1 MADNR
6 CVCCGEI
13 IPEGMIACPNCL
25 VVSKKKTELKPCPFC
40 GSRILAEGM
49 PIKITTP
56 KVLRPV
62 MRRIGVMCVRC
73 GYWKHSIRAWN
84 RRTEDGKV

>member
-25 VVSKKKTELKPCPFC
+25 VVSKKKTEQKMANENTMKDWLQANGLTITICEGAITICDGDCENC
-40 GSRILAEGM
+40 GEE
-49 PIKITTP
+49 
-56 KVLRPV
+56 
-62 MRRIGVMCVRC
+62 
-73 GYWKHSIRAWN
+73 
-84 RRTEDGKV
+84 EDE

>member
-25 VVSKKKTELKPCPFC
+25 VVSKKKTEMKPCPIAFEC
-40 GSRILAEGM
+40 KHCLVVQWNELGEKLALCEIWGEW
-49 PIKITTP
+49 KNIT
-56 KVLRPV
+56 L
-62 MRRIGVMCVRC
+62 GDCVGNC
-73 GYWKHSIRAWN
+73 ESEEK
-84 RRTEDGKV
+84 E

>member
-1 MADNR
+1 MA
-6 CVCCGEI
+6 
-13 IPEGMIACPNCL
+13 
-25 VVSKKKTELKPCPFC
+25 ELKPCPFC
-40 GSRILAEGM
+40 GGRILAEGM

-84 RRTEDGKV
+84 RRAEDGNMVCKR

>member
-25 VVSKKKTELKPCPFC
+25 VVSKKKEMKQEMKQDPVEKILDRFDRSFIRKGVIVQAQYATPC
-40 GSRILAEGM
+40 L
-49 PIKITTP
+49 
-56 KVLRPV
+56 L
-62 MRRIGVMCVRC
+62 
-73 GYWKHSIRAWN
+73 
-84 RRTEDGKV
+84 